1 LDTSSQILTAF
12 TCPEGHFQWKVMPF
26 GLKQAPSIFQRH
38 MDETFKGFEKFC
50 RIYVDDI
57 IVFSDNDKDHTKH
70 VTQVLDRSKDIG
82 MILSLPKA
90 QLFKESINFLG
101 LIIDKG
107 QIKLQ
112 GHIGDHLTV
121 FDSKITDKKQLQR
134 FLGILNYISYFC
146 PKVAQIRQTL

>member
-1 LDTSSQILTAF
+1 LNDHTIGDGYLLPRKDELLDQIRGKKVFTSSDCKSGFWQVLLDTSSQILTAF

-70 VTQVLDRSKDIG
+70 VTQVLDRCKDIG
-82 MILSLPKA
+82 VILSLPKA
-90 QLFKESINFLG
+90 
-101 LIIDKG
+101 
-107 QIKLQ
+107 
-112 GHIGDHLTV
+112 
-121 FDSKITDKKQLQR
+121 
-134 FLGILNYISYFC
+134 
-146 PKVAQIRQTL
+146 